1 MSKVYFSD
9 DEVKKLMIETIKLMF
24 SGIPNYI
31 DIENFLINYFYES
44 NRPLPD
50 NIHDRAIA
58 LEMFINNL

>member
-1 MSKVYFSD
+1 MSKQNFSD
-9 DEVKKLMIETIKLMF
+9 NEVKELTVETIKIMF
-24 SGIPNYI
+24 MGIPNYI
-31 DIENFLINYFYES
+31 ELENFLINYFYEA